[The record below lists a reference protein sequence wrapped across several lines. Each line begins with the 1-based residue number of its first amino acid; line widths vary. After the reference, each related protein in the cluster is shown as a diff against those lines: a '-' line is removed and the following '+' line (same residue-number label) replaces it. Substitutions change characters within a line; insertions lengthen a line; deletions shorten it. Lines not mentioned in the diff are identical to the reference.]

1 METAKKK
8 RILDVVNDRQMGV
21 SDVRDFG
28 VAREDD
34 GVDEGVEGVQHF
46 EAVFLDEILGGVLR
60 GEERMK

>member
-1 METAKKK
+1 
-8 RILDVVNDRQMGV
+8 MGV

-60 GEERMK
+60 CEERMK